1 MSEGFLHEFVT
12 GSREFYWDYI
22 PLVQVTPTALAH
34 GTRQPVICADVVC
47 MLDAALDDSACMLSP
62 YKVLP

>member
-1 MSEGFLHEFVT
+1 VKDFYTNLSLGHVSST
-12 GSREFYWDYI
+12 GTTR

-62 YKVLP
+62 YKVRP